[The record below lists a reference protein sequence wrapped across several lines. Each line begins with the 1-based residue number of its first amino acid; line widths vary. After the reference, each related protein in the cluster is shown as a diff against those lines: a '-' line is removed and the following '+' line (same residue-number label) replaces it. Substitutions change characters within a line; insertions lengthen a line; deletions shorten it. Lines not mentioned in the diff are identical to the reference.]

1 MTIDNAERVRGSMF
15 GLAYG
20 DALGAPTEFLSYA
33 EIVRRHELPGPMD
46 LVGTPALVT
55 DDTQMGLAV
64 AHAVLDAR
72 VDSGALTPDSFERR
86 VSKRFLTWWDSPDNT
101 RAPGH
106 TCMSA
111 CEELAKGLP
120 WIEATRRGSKGC
132 GANMRVT
139 PLALI
144 DWIDEATRCGAAQLQ
159 SAITHG
165 HPTALAAS
173 DLTTAA
179 VYALRAKV
187 AIADLPGY
195 LREHAQTQREVYRG
209 DWLGDELWRGPFGTS
224 PQEFAA
230 RGWDECL
237 GVLDRLDRAVA
248 EGDRRSDPC
257 QVTGAG
263 WIAEEA
269 LATAVLCVVLYADD
283 PRSALARAA
292 ATSGDSDSIAALAG
306 AMLGA
311 AHGMDGWPAE
321 WLERIEYG
329 SELAAVSAALAG

>member
-1 MTIDNAERVRGSMF
+1 MF

-20 DALGAPTEFLSYA
+20 DALGAPTEFLTYA

-46 LVGTPALVT
+46 LVGDPAQVT

-64 AHAVLDAR
+64 AHALVSWLAGEPETTPERFAR
-72 VDSGALTPDSFERR
+72 MVTG
-86 VSKRFLTWWDSPDNT
+86 RFLDWWDSPENT

-111 CEELAKGLP
+111 CAELAAGRE
-120 WIEATRRGSKGC
+120 WIDATRRGSKGC

-139 PLALI
+139 PLGLARV
-144 DWIDEATRCGAAQLQ
+144 DEATRCGAAQLQ

-173 DLTTAA
+173 DLTATA
-179 VYALRAKV
+179 VHALRMGV
-187 AIADLPGY
+187 TIADLPAY
-195 LREHAQTQREVYRG
+195 LRAHAVAQREVYRG
-209 DWLGDELWRGPFGTS
+209 DWLGDRLWRGPFADS
-224 PQEFAA
+224 PEGFVA

-237 GVLDRLDRAVA
+237 GVLDRLDQAVK
-248 EGDRRSDPC
+248 EGDRRGDPC
-257 QVTGAG
+257 RVTGAG

-269 LATAVLCVVLYADD
+269 LATAVLCVALYPDD
-283 PRSALARAA
+283 PRSAIARAA

-306 AMLGA
+306 ALIGA
-311 AHGMDGWPAE
+311 VHGMDGWPTE
-321 WLERIEYG
+321 WEQRIEYRD
-329 SELAAVSAALAG
+329 ELAEVSAALSP